1 MTIKKDYYWVVLFL
15 APALTIYATFLLIP
29 IFQSIYMSFFKWK
42 GIANVPMVFVGLKN
56 YQRIFSNPAFWNS
69 LVNVL
74 WFIAGGFIVLMP
86 LSFFLATIITKNIGG
101 TRFYK
106 TSFFIPVV
114 LPMTAVGLMWVYILQ
129 PNGGLLN
136 SLLEIMGM
144 SGLIR
149 NWLGDPDIA
158 IISVVLVNEWV
169 YAGFNMLIFAAG
181 LVAIPESLFESAKID
196 GANSLQ
202 RIVHITLP
210 LMKESIKIFSIMCV
224 TGCLRHFDLVF
235 IMTGGGPA
243 RATETPATLLYNEAF
258 KYRNF
263 GPGNAIG
270 VFILVSG
277 LIISILLNKFLVQ
290 EEL

>member
-1 MTIKKDYYWVVLFL
+1 MTIKKDYHWVAIFL
-15 APALTIYATFLLIP
+15 APALIIYAAFLLIP

-56 YQRIFSNPAFWNS
+56 YQRIFSNPAFWHS

-86 LSFFLATIITKNIGG
+86 LSFILALIITKNIKG

-106 TSFFIPVV
+106 TSFFIPVI

-136 SLLEIMGM
+136 SLLEMMGLG
-144 SGLIR
+144 SLIK

-169 YAGFNMLIFAAG
+169 FAGFNMLIFAAG
-181 LVAIPESLFESAKID
+181 LVAIPDSLFESAKID

-202 RIVHITLP
+202 RIIHITLP
-210 LMKESIKIFSIMCV
+210 LMKESIKIFSIMCI

-270 VFILVSG
+270 VFILVAG
-277 LIISILLNKFLVQ
+277 LLISLLLNKLLVQ
-290 EEL
+290 EEM

>member
-1 MTIKKDYYWVVLFL
+1 MSVKKDYHWAVLFL
-15 APALTIYATFLLIP
+15 APALIIYITFLLLP
-29 IFQSIYMSFFKWK
+29 VFQSVYMSFFKWK
-42 GIANVPMVFVGLKN
+42 GIARMPMTFVGLKN
-56 YQRIFSNPAFWNS
+56 YHRIFSNPAFWHS

-74 WFIAGGFIVLMP
+74 WFMAGGFIVLMP
-86 LSFFLATIITKNIGG
+86 LSFVLALIITRNVRG

-136 SLLEIMGM
+136 SLLENAGL
-144 SGLIR
+144 SPLIR
-149 NWLGDPDIA
+149 NWLGDPSTA
-158 IISVVLVNEWV
+158 IQSVVLVNEWV

-181 LVAIPESLFESAKID
+181 LVAIPDSLFESAKID
-196 GANSLQ
+196 GAGALQ
-202 RIVHITLP
+202 RIRFITLP

-235 IMTGGGPA
+235 VMTGGGPA

-270 VFILVSG
+270 VFILVAG
-277 LIISILLNKFLVQ
+277 LILSLILNKTLVQ
-290 EEL
+290 EDM

>member
-1 MTIKKDYYWVVLFL
+1 MTIKKDYHWVAIFL
-15 APALTIYATFLLIP
+15 APALIIYATFLLIP
-29 IFQSIYMSFFKWK
+29 ICQSIYMSFFKWK

-56 YQRIFSNPAFWNS
+56 YQRIFSNPAFWHS

-86 LSFFLATIITKNIGG
+86 LSFILALIITKNIKG

-106 TSFFIPVV
+106 TSFFIPVI

-136 SLLEIMGM
+136 SLLELMGLG
-144 SGLIR
+144 SLIK

-181 LVAIPESLFESAKID
+181 LVAIPDSLFESAKID
-196 GANSLQ
+196 GANSFQ
-202 RIVHITLP
+202 RIIHITLP
-210 LMKESIKIFSIMCV
+210 LMKESIKIFSIMCI

-263 GPGNAIG
+263 GTGNAIG
-270 VFILVSG
+270 VFILVAG
-277 LIISILLNKFLVQ
+277 LLISLLLNKLLVQ
-290 EEL
+290 EEM